1 MRNAFS
7 PVFVGLLAIVAGGCS
22 SGSTSDTS
30 SVRIPCAGGQKFCV
44 ISCDL
49 GCSQTGCSITE
60 IAENQKIHFKFS
72 DAVKAATV
80 NSASISIRTATGVA
94 PEGDFLVNGAEVTFL
109 PRVTT
114 VGGVSSFGFQRNQSY
129 IITVAGGRT
138 ASQGVQSLSGVT
150 LSNELTCTVV
160 ASKGI
165 VDEDGQPPTVEMVS
179 PTNLTAAPRT
189 PTIVLRFSELIDT
202 TPLQGTLS
210 SGSPVRVVLRSTT
223 PTGECDL
230 DASGTVLEGVPS
242 LSTETV
248 GGHEVTVVTFTPTVQ
263 LPSVSC
269 VTVEVT
275 ADLRDLS
282 GRAGVPAAF
291 QFITEQG
298 ASTPIQLNESFANAN
313 GQNQMLSGGIW
324 SGGARPGLV
333 GGDGRHGSFDVTLGS
348 PVGGGVYEWNTD
360 SFTIPASSS
369 LTGLQYTINDGRFYF
384 TDFVLPEGTTL
395 RWKGSVPAQV
405 YVRGKAEVRGTINVS
420 AEDLPYQTTPYGPAA
435 GQRLSAFMARSTG
448 VVPLAGQLGGAA
460 YCGGGAGGDGGR
472 KCLSAGPIIENGVIV
487 TDGQSGRGIY
497 VGAGHAYAGQAL
509 DTGGRG
515 SPLWPASGL
524 NNTSVVLGGLYN
536 GWFSVGGTG
545 GGFVLPGTTATG
557 TLVGAN
563 ISASPVAGISFPVAY
578 PVTPPANYS
587 SLNHYV
593 IGGSGGGG
601 GGSHGFCTYTIPTGD
616 KYIAG
621 SAGSGGGGAMALRAG
636 GDLLIA
642 STAQLLSK
650 GGAGVLINGDDP
662 ANNTSVSPVFGY
674 DINRGISSPG
684 GGGSGGSFLLQSG
697 KVLTVSGAIDTS
709 GGSGSRAGYFV
720 ASTFSALN
728 IQAQAGAGSHG
739 FFRLEAGNNVSF
751 SGTSVPAYSAA
762 THAGTL
768 ADRDDI
774 SGDISTWRGT
784 GLLFPPT
791 WLRYELDVDLYG
803 DGSQVVTYTDSGAA
817 GTSKANDLLT
827 HPVVIKFQGANLNQS
842 GTEPIEGSEGEWRE
856 GIGNGAGP
864 GISLD
869 SVTGF
874 RFSLTY
880 NRATFPNVV
889 VRALRVYGQS

>member
-22 SGSTSDTS
+22 SGTTSDTS
-30 SVRIPCAGGQKFCV
+30 SVRIPCSGGQKFCV

-72 DAVKAATV
+72 DAVKPETV

-94 PEGDFLVNGAEVTFL
+94 PEGDFLVAGSEVTFL

-150 LSNELTCTVV
+150 LANELTCTVV

-210 SGSPVRVVLRSTT
+210 SGSPVRIVLRSTT
-223 PTGECDL
+223 ATGECDH
-230 DASGTVLEGVPS
+230 DAAGTVLEGVPS
-242 LSTETV
+242 LSTEAV
-248 GGHEVTVVTFTPTVQ
+248 GGHDVTVVTFTPTVQ

-291 QFITEQG
+291 EFITEQG
-298 ASTPIQLNESFANAN
+298 VSTPIQLNESFATPA
-313 GQNQMLSGGIW
+313 GQNQLLSGGIW

-333 GGDGRHGSFDVTLGS
+333 GGDGRHGSFDVTLGN

-360 SFTIPASSS
+360 NFTIPASSS

-395 RWKGSVPAQV
+395 RWKGSVPAVV

-420 AEDLPYQTTPYGPAA
+420 AEDLENTTTPYGPAA
-435 GQRLSAFMARSTG
+435 GQRLSTFVARATNLTP
-448 VVPLAGQLGGAA
+448 VDGQIGGAA
-460 YCGGGAGGDGGR
+460 YCGGGAGGKGGI
-472 KCLSAGPIIENGVIV
+472 KCLSNGPIVQNGVVV
-487 TDGQSGRGIY
+487 TDGQSGQNVY
-497 VGAGHAYAGQAL
+497 VGAGHAYASQAL
-509 DTGGRG
+509 GTGGFG
-515 SPLWPASGL
+515 SPMWPASGT
-524 NNTSVVLGGLYN
+524 NDGSVVVGSFYYA
-536 GWFSVGGTG
+536 WFSRGGSG
-545 GGFVLPGTTATG
+545 GGFVLPGGTSSG
-557 TLVGAN
+557 TLAGAS
-563 ISASPVAGISFPVAY
+563 ISASPAGGAAFPVAF
-578 PVTPPANYS
+578 PVTPPANYT
-587 SLNHYV
+587 SLDHFT

-601 GGSHGFCTYTIPTGD
+601 GGSHLFSTYTFSGD
-616 KYIAG
+616 KYMAG

-636 GDLLIA
+636 GDLLVA

-662 ANNTSVSPVFGY
+662 TNNTSSPTLYGY

-697 KVLTVSGAIDTS
+697 KNLAVSGTVDTS
-709 GGSGSRAGYFV
+709 GGEGSRAGYFV
-720 ASTFSALN
+720 ASSFPALN

-751 SGTSVPAYSAA
+751 SGTSVPAFSAA
-762 THAGTL
+762 TNSGTL
-768 ADRDDI
+768 TDRDDI

-803 DGSQVVTYTDSGAA
+803 DGSQIVTYTDSGAP

-827 HPVVIKFQGANLNQS
+827 HPVVIKFQGANLNQT

-856 GIGNGAGP
+856 GIGGGAGP
-864 GISLD
+864 GINLD

-880 NRATFPNVV
+880 NRATFPNVI